1 MVPSCRQ
8 RIRSRAA
15 GLALSRRWREYMLK
29 RRRGAPEG
37 SELGT
42 QVVLGPRSVQNWS
55 CPSSARPSS
64 PPRTIGPDGIH
75 RPLVVCSKWSGL
87 CVSKCGHRSTMF
99 QGVLGIWC
107 PRGELN
113 QQLNPR
119 RVYCPGG
126 RNLDRYENYGR
137 NR

>member
-1 MVPSCRQ
+1 MSLVEAVDATGVYATGSGRGAQ
-8 RIRSRAA
+8 
-15 GLALSRRWREYMLK
+15 GEK
-29 RRRGAPEG
+29 EKGAPEG

-42 QVVLGPRSVQNWS
+42 QVVLGPCSAQNWS

-64 PPRTIGPDGIH
+64 PPRIIGPDGIH
-75 RPLVVCSKWSGL
+75 RPLVACSKWSGL

-113 QQLNPR
+113 QQLNPQ

-126 RNLDRYENYGR
+126 RNLDRYENHGR